1 MAALDCSHKVPEPY
15 YADGTTHTFKRKN
28 KMDNKNTS
36 KTEVEANINAGDL
49 KRIATAR
56 DEQAINKAVEE
67 GFFPLIKKVVPAA
80 ALHTKF
86 AVVQNLQTGHITVVT
101 DYRDRTHSNFEG
113 GKFKTVIP
121 FSFYYPYVFAS
132 PFAAYLIPKDLKV
145 SERVLLLDLIEDY
158 VGGTWNQGDTFRLE
172 SCEAIWNG
180 VDFDIQ
186 YDPALN
192 RTDFIG

>member
-1 MAALDCSHKVPEPY
+1 
-15 YADGTTHTFKRKN
+15 
-28 KMDNKNTS
+28 MDNKNTS

-56 DEQAINKAVEE
+56 DERAINKAAED

-86 AVVQNLQTGHITVVT
+86 AVLQNLQTGHITVVT
-101 DYRDRTHSNFEG
+101 DFRDRTHSNFD

-121 FSFYYPYVFAS
+121 FSFYYPYAFAS

-145 SERVLLLDLIEDY
+145 DERVVLLDLIEDY

-172 SCEAIWNG
+172 SCEAIWTG
-180 VDFDIQ
+180 GGFDIC
-186 YDPALN
+186 YDPDLN
-192 RTDFIG
+192 KTFFIG